1 MPNEPEL
8 KSEIGHVLLID
19 IVGYSRLLI
28 DRQSELLQAL
38 KQIVRET
45 ATVRAARD
53 RRDLIR
59 LPTGDGMALVFRRK
73 SEAPVECALE
83 ISAALRNH
91 PQLPLR
97 MGIHSGPIN
106 EIMDVNERANVAGA
120 GIDVAQRVMDCGD
133 AGHILLSKRVADDLA
148 PYPRWHPHLHD
159 LGETEVKHGMRL
171 HLFNLCSGDF
181 GNPAVPSRLQ
191 RITPAA
197 VPALGRSGSRWLL
210 AAAAVLVLLSLGGV
224 AWWLVSRPKVARQP
238 LAVQTALAI
247 PEKSIAVLPFE
258 NLSEEKANAYFADG
272 VQDEIL
278 TDLARVADLKV
289 ISRTSVIGYRE
300 TANRNLREDWP
311 GAGSRSSSGRKR
323 AAVRQSHP
331 SKCTADRRAQ
341 RCPSLGGRRI
351 DRDLA
356 DVFAI
361 QSEIAKAIADQLQAK
376 LSPNEKAAIDR
387 APTNDVTAFDLYTR
401 ARTLMVTTSF
411 GVGGSTRPFSSGR
424 VPESGHRAGSAVFSS
439 VLPARRGARHALFPW
454 PGSYGQPVIAGGKSR
469 SNCVP
474 TSSRHRG
481 SSSRP
486 R

>member
-1 MPNEPEL
+1 MPNEPAL

-19 IVGYSRLLI
+19 IVGYSRLFI

-97 MGIHSGPIN
+97 MGIHSGPIH
-106 EIMDVNERANVAGA
+106 EIVDVNERANVAGA

-148 PYPRWHPHLHD
+148 PYPRWHPLLHD
-159 LGETEVKHGMRL
+159 LGETEVKHGVRL

-191 RITPAA
+191 RTTPAGA
-197 VPALGRSGSRWLL
+197 PAPSRSGSRWLL
-210 AAAAVLVLLSLGGV
+210 SVAAVLVLLSLGGG
-224 AWWLVSRPKVARQP
+224 AWWFVSRPKVARQP
-238 LAVQTALAI
+238 AAVQTTSAI
-247 PEKSIAVLPFE
+247 LEKSIAVLPFE

-278 TDLARVADLKV
+278 TDLA
-289 ISRTSVIGYRE
+289 E
-300 TANRNLREDWP
+300 
-311 GAGSRSSSGRKR
+311 
-323 AAVRQSHP
+323 
-331 SKCTADRRAQ
+331 
-341 RCPSLGGRRI
+341 GRRP
-351 DRDLA
+351 
-356 DVFAI
+356 
-361 QSEIAKAIADQLQAK
+361 K
-376 LSPNEKAAIDR
+376 
-387 APTNDVTAFDLYTR
+387 
-401 ARTLMVTTSF
+401 
-411 GVGGSTRPFSSGR
+411 
-424 VPESGHRAGSAVFSS
+424 GH
-439 VLPARRGARHALFPW
+439 
-454 PGSYGQPVIAGGKSR
+454 
-469 SNCVP
+469 
-474 TSSRHRG
+474 
-481 SSSRP
+481 
-486 R
+486 